1 MAVIRKPRSN
11 RLAAADRRAGNSPAA
26 LADEMTLSV
35 VCATAGVSVRSGL
48 LWPCLAR
55 TTPRDQ
61 NVYCR
66 GRNPLSL
73 QASLRLANAQGA
85 LRVVGLC
92 NKLASGATRGER
104 GAWKRRTKAA
114 QGKGFVPAVFGSRL
128 TLRRC
133 RHEYSRAHRLI
144 TVKAQ
149 HQVVR
154 LLV

>member
-1 MAVIRKPRSN
+1 MIRNRRLN

-35 VCATAGVSVRSGL
+35 VCGTDGVSVRSGL

-73 QASLRLANAQGA
+73 QASLRRLANAQGA
-85 LRVVGLC
+85 PRVVSLC
-92 NKLASGATRGER
+92 NQAGQRRDPGER
-104 GAWKRRTKAA
+104 GAWKRRTKA
-114 QGKGFVPAVFGSRL
+114 FL
-128 TLRRC
+128 
-133 RHEYSRAHRLI
+133 
-144 TVKAQ
+144 
-149 HQVVR
+149 VR
-154 LLV
+154 D

>member
-1 MAVIRKPRSN
+1 VIRKPRSN

-73 QASLRLANAQGA
+73 QASLRRLANAPGA
-85 LRVVGLC
+85 PRVVSLC
-92 NKLASGATRGER
+92 NKLASAATRGER
-104 GAWKRRTKAA
+104 SKEAKN
-114 QGKGFVPAVFGSRL
+114 QGSPRKGFRACSFWFATDTA
-128 TLRRC
+128 TLP
-133 RHEYSRAHRLI
+133 S
-144 TVKAQ
+144 
-149 HQVVR
+149 
-154 LLV
+154 

>member
-35 VCATAGVSVRSGL
+35 VCATDGVSVRSGL

-73 QASLRLANAQGA
+73 QASLRRLANAQGA
-85 LRVVGLC
+85 PRVVSLC
-92 NKLASGATRGER
+92 NKLASGETRGREEHGSEEPR
-104 GAWKRRTKAA
+104 QA
-114 QGKGFVPAVFGSRL
+114 KGRVSCLQF
-128 TLRRC
+128 
-133 RHEYSRAHRLI
+133 
-144 TVKAQ
+144 
-149 HQVVR
+149 
-154 LLV
+154 